1 MFVKQILVTGILG
14 FSLSVCMAEQIVLQD
29 GSNIN
34 GHILSMANGSYQV
47 QTGSMGVI
55 TLEQNQIRS
64 ISQTGVSGSSFSLA
78 DQAKQAGQPSVQS
91 LQSLQSSMTS
101 NEGIM
106 NSIRALQNDPDMQAI
121 LADPEIMQ
129 AVQSFDLTALRNNP
143 KIIKLMQNS
152 KIQSIQGKVN

>member
-1 MFVKQILVTGILG
+1 
-14 FSLSVCMAEQIVLQD
+14 
-29 GSNIN
+29 
-34 GHILSMANGSYQV
+34 
-47 QTGSMGVI
+47 
-55 TLEQNQIRS
+55 
-64 ISQTGVSGSSFSLA
+64 
-78 DQAKQAGQPSVQS
+78 
-91 LQSLQSSMTS
+91 
-101 NEGIM
+101 M

>member
-91 LQSLQSSMTS
+91 LQSSMTS